1 MNYEQLKASVAD
13 GAALRLRQRLQP
25 VGGAGDIVFP
35 LSYPGK
41 GHHEQALH
49 VKANEHSLIQFNRQ
63 ARRFS
68 TGLFR
73 ERNAVHRSTKLPPT
87 WLRLPSH
94 RPCVRKHP
102 S

>member
-1 MNYEQLKASVAD
+1 MNYEQLKGSVAD

-35 LSYPGK
+35 RSYPGK

-68 TGLFR
+68 TGLFFLSETR
-73 ERNAVHRSTKLPPT
+73 SIAVPNYHLPGCDLSCPVT
-87 WLRLPSH
+87 DRA
-94 RPCVRKHP
+94 
-102 S
+102 